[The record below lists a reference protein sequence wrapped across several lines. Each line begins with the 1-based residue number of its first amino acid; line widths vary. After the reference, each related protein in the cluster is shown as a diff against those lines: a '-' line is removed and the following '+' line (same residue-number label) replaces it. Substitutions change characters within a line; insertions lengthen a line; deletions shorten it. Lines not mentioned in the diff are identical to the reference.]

1 MVGNIVILDNQENI
15 LEFIDD
21 VEAEITDTYKGYKTI
36 NITCPFED
44 NELWRQGNRIFA
56 DNCLFVI
63 NAEVKFDYISK
74 TVEVAAEEIITELN
88 NEVFYIREL
97 ESTSYVKGETIIL
110 SRLFLQSFL
119 SSFEVVET
127 PFEEMEYVD
136 KLLTVQGSM
145 TKYNL
150 LKRIE
155 EEKRVIFHREYVIDS
170 ENNINRKLT
179 VIKEDEY
186 GTVHDFIDEKI
197 TLGESTN
204 SLEYS
209 TDETKNALG
218 IMPILDTSNTS
229 STDYKTIAQQ
239 FYQLEANSKI
249 PNTLYEYYF
258 TKSEI
263 VNAAKIVLMNLD
275 NFHYLPDKITLTFKN
290 KEDDHEENVEIG
302 VVQLF
307 HLIVKQI
314 VADYSNDQS
323 NNILS
328 KIKCPNNPEGSSVN
342 KLFTHDEIVEI
353 AKKTLQYI
361 DHFMQAPKSMNI
373 VEGKLS
379 YHYLFYIFSYYI
391 AYNTNVPLNTENYHI
406 IESINPNFTQENIY
420 YNHDYVNLEY
430 MPYLYLQN
438 SQEDS
443 DIPVALSTAQTN
455 NGTTY
460 DLEKYIGKTCPVLK
474 IKKKPNADELKVEF
488 TTINIS
494 QDIPSIFGIFFKE
507 PGKIQDNSEITINF
521 ADKSITCMY
530 YVEKTVTEQVTKT
543 TISETPNTITVNHM
557 PSCVHCGGKVA
568 YKRYR
573 KTWVNACGFC
583 GKPLKDNPKGTYEGE
598 LTCTSCD
605 ADFCGYCGHEKWI
618 PQRAKLTPAEAQTT
632 STTTETVTKV
642 EGSYEEKTFN
652 ETPSENE
659 QGLSDIITAQS
670 NINTPIYGDVSFKI
684 TGAEFVSLN
693 SEDAKLFEMGIF
705 PFIKQKY
712 SMYIYAPT
720 QDANFT
726 YTHLSNLKP
735 RLTTFETSE
744 QSVEELL
751 IGCWNKLKGVDE
763 TQWLLKS
770 EEISIDTITKPGT
783 KYAVGD
789 TVFVEFPN
797 HTTFTATV
805 SEVKYSIQTPD
816 NREIEVSNVKKIN
829 LKQGGI

>member
-1 MVGNIVILDNQENI
+1 MAGNIVILDNQENI
-15 LEFIDD
+15 LEFIDE

-44 NELWRQGNRIFA
+44 TELWRQGNRIFA
-56 DNCLFVI
+56 DNCLFLI
-63 NAEVKFDYISK
+63 NAEVTFDYISK
-74 TVEVAAEEIITELN
+74 TVEVDAEEIITELN
-88 NEVFYIREL
+88 NEVFYIHEL
-97 ESTSYVKGETIIL
+97 ESTSYVKGETILL
-110 SRLFLQSFL
+110 SRLFLQSLL
-119 SSFEVVET
+119 SSFVVVET
-127 PFEEMEYVD
+127 PFEEMEYAD

-150 LKRIE
+150 LKLIE
-155 EEKRVIFHREYVIDS
+155 EEKGVIFHREYEIDS
-170 ENNINRKLT
+170 ENNIARKLT
-179 VIKEDEY
+179 VIKEDDY

-197 TLGESTN
+197 SLGESTN

-209 TDETKNALG
+209 TDETNNALG
-218 IMPILDTSNTS
+218 IMPIIDTSDTS
-229 STDYKTIAQQ
+229 STDFKTIAQQ
-239 FYQLEANSKI
+239 FYQLEANSNI

-258 TKSEI
+258 SKSEI

-275 NFHYLPDKITLTFKN
+275 NFHYLPDKITLTFQGG
-290 KEDDHEENVEIG
+290 DDENEEVEIG
-302 VVQLF
+302 TVQLF

-314 VADYSNDQS
+314 VADYGNDQS

-328 KIKCPNNPEGSSVN
+328 KVKVPSNPEGSSVN
-342 KLFTHDEIVEI
+342 KLFTSDEIVEI

-361 DHFMQAPKSMNI
+361 DHFMQAPNGINI

-379 YHYLFYIFSYYI
+379 YHYLFYIFSYYL
-391 AYNTNVPLNTENYHI
+391 AYNTNVPLNTEEYLI
-406 IESINPNFTQENIY
+406 IESINPDWVQENIY
-420 YNHDYVNLEY
+420 YSQDYVNLEY
-430 MPYLYLQN
+430 LPYLYLQN

-443 DIPVALSTAQTN
+443 DIPVVASTAQTS

-460 DLEKYIGKTCPVLK
+460 DLEKYIGQTYPTLK
-474 IKKKPNADELKVEF
+474 IKKKPGAKEIKVEF

-494 QDIPSIFGIFFKE
+494 QDIPVRFGIFFKE
-507 PGKIQDNSEITINF
+507 PGKIQDNSEITIDF
-521 ADKSITCMY
+521 SGKSVTCMY
-530 YVEKTVTEQVTKT
+530 YVEKTVSEQVTKT
-543 TISETPNTITVNHM
+543 TTTENTNTITVNHM
-557 PSCVHCGGKVA
+557 PSCSYCGGKVA
-568 YKRYR
+568 YKRYT
-573 KTWVNACGFC
+573 KTWVNACGSC
-583 GKPLKDNPKGTYEGE
+583 GAPLRDNPKGQYEGE

-605 ADFCGYCGHEKWI
+605 MDYCGYCGHEKWV
-618 PQRAKLTPAEAQTT
+618 PSRAQLTPADAQTT
-632 STTTETVTKV
+632 STTTETVTRV

-670 NINTPIYGDVSFKI
+670 KLNSIYGDVSFKI
-684 TGAEFVSLN
+684 TGAEFISLN

-705 PFIKQKY
+705 PFIKPKY

-720 QDANFT
+720 QDADFT

-744 QSVEELL
+744 QSVEEVL

-770 EEISIDTITKPGT
+770 EEINVDTVTKPGT

-789 TVFVEFPN
+789 TVFVEFSN
-797 HTTFTATV
+797 HITFTATV
-805 SEVKYSIQTPD
+805 SEVNYSIQTPD
-816 NREIEVSNVKKIN
+816 NREIKISNVKKIN
-829 LKQGGI
+829 LKQGGL